1 MNIQNISVHIRY
13 SKPLADGSYKTV
25 ELAAE
30 GSLAPGEDWHKAE
43 VALYHELGQAMKY
56 VFSGNGS
63 GKPALTGPG
72 RPHNGPEKPIQAP
85 ARKAA
90 ASRPGRPE
98 HWCEEHTCDFNR
110 YEKNGRVWYSHRV
123 GNTKEW
129 CREA

>member
-1 MNIQNISVHIRY
+1 MNVQNISVHIRY

-30 GSLAPGEDWHKAE
+30 GTLAPDEDYHDAQ
-43 VALYHELGQAMKY
+43 VTLYHELGETMKY

-63 GKPALTGPG
+63 SKPTLTGSGKPQ
-72 RPHNGPEKPIQAP
+72 NGPEKPVQAP
-85 ARKAA
+85 ARKASA
-90 ASRPGRPE
+90 IPTRPE
-98 HWCEEHTCDFNR
+98 HWCEEHNCDFNR

-129 CREA
+129 CRES